1 MTEERKS
8 LDGCSLGALK
18 PNVEDLREM
27 LISAISIKPSFPK
40 EILILCLSEKHLVI
54 NVDVFMDNPRPQNLE
69 YWSKKMNEIFNLCWV
84 QILSW
89 RASSKV
95 AVTVT
100 LNVNIKNRL
109 NREAQPAKQQ
119 TQTF

>member
-18 PNVEDLREM
+18 PKVED
-27 LISAISIKPSFPK
+27 
-40 EILILCLSEKHLVI
+40 LVI

-109 NREAQPAKQQ
+109 KREAQPAKQQ
-119 TQTF
+119 TQAF